1 MSGVDTTIDQLEAD
15 RFKFTVVTNQP
26 DVAAGV
32 QKLSVV
38 DKIHESLHASLGI
51 DNISACY
58 HVGADN
64 YECRTPKPGVLVPA
78 AEKHNI
84 GQAVVF
90 WLGIDGATFTRAM
103 RSGAIRISSI
113 STTKNSCPQRRIKLL
128 RRWRKPA
135 WIQRG
140 YCGKHK
146 SRSLEL
152 HNIPANEFF
161 AKIGT
166 YIPN

>member
-1 MSGVDTTIDQLEAD
+1 MDRDGVINRAIVRNRKPCPPTNLVEIKILPGVDTTIDRLEAD
-15 RFKFTVVTNQP
+15 RFKLTVVTNQP

-103 RSGAIRISSI
+103 RSGAIRIS
-113 STTKNSCPQRRIKLL
+113 
-128 RRWRKPA
+128 
-135 WIQRG
+135 
-140 YCGKHK
+140 
-146 SRSLEL
+146 
-152 HNIPANEFF
+152 
-161 AKIGT
+161 
-166 YIPN
+166 

>member
-1 MSGVDTTIDQLEAD
+1 VDRDGVINRAIVRNRKPCPPTNLVEIKILPGVDTTIDRLEAD
-15 RFKFTVVTNQP
+15 RFKITVVTNQP

-38 DKIHESLHASLGI
+38 DNIHESLHASLGI

-103 RSGAIRISSI
+103 RSGAIRIS
-113 STTKNSCPQRRIKLL
+113 
-128 RRWRKPA
+128 
-135 WIQRG
+135 
-140 YCGKHK
+140 
-146 SRSLEL
+146 
-152 HNIPANEFF
+152 
-161 AKIGT
+161 
-166 YIPN
+166 